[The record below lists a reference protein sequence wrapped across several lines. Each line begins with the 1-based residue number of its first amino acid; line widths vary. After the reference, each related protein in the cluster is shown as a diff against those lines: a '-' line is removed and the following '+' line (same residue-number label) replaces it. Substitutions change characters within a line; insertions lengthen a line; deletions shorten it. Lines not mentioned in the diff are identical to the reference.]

1 MTREEVAL
9 MIEEIGLPC
18 AYYQF
23 PEDTGQAPPYVV
35 FFYSNTDDLYADN
48 ENYTRIEVLNIEFYS
63 DVRDFETEARIEQI
77 LKNHGFSFY
86 VESSYIDSEKMQQ
99 TAYEMEVLING
110 EE

>member
-23 PEDTGQAPPYVV
+23 PEDTGQAPPFIC
-35 FFYSNTDDLYADN
+35 FFYANTDDVYADN
-48 ENYTRIEVLNIEFYS
+48 ENYVRIEVLNIEFYS
-63 DVRDFETEARIEQI
+63 ETRDFDTEARIEKI
-77 LKNHGFSFY
+77 LKEHGLSY
-86 VESSYIDSEKMQQ
+86 YTESNYIDSEKMQQ